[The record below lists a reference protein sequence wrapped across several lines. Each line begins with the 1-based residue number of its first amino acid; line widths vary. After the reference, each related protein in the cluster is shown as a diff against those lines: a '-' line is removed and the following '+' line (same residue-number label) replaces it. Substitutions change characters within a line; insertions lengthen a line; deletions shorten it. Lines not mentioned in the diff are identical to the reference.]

1 MRREDG
7 GDIIA
12 DGFVVLELHF
22 ASKRIYVKFTLCI
35 MVYNLR
41 VEWGLLSH
49 SVPQDCRQWEMKEYY
64 LVSILCHVTLRISN
78 PLAVRL

>member
-22 ASKRIYVKFTLCI
+22 ASKRIYVKFI
-35 MVYNLR
+35 VY
-41 VEWGLLSH
+41 
-49 SVPQDCRQWEMKEYY
+49 
-64 LVSILCHVTLRISN
+64 VSWYTI
-78 PLAVRL
+78 